1 MILEATNLT
10 FSYGASPV
18 VKDVSLQ
25 IEAGERLAIIGP
37 NGSGKSTLLKLLS
50 GFLQPD
56 SGEIRLGNTPL
67 KELTELERG
76 RTLGYLP
83 QQVSTFFPF
92 TAGEMVQM
100 AMSVHSGGFFDGR
113 RERSRAVQ
121 ALKRVNMESL
131 FDQPFTQMSG
141 GEQKLTLMARLL
153 AQSSTFMLL
162 DEPIASLD
170 LGHAQVV
177 LGLLNQEAKEGRGVV
192 GVMHN
197 LNLALSW
204 FDRFLLMNKGQCV
217 VSGDREALLEPGRL
231 EAVYVTEFHRI
242 EHPVSGR
249 TYLLTED
256 KG

>member
-1 MILEATNLT
+1 MILEASNLT
-10 FSYGASPV
+10 FSYSTSPV
-18 VKDVSLQ
+18 VEDVSLKV
-25 IEAGERLAIIGP
+25 EAGERLAIIGP

-50 GFLQPD
+50 GFLKPA
-56 SGEIRLGNTPL
+56 SGEIRLGNASL
-67 KELTELERG
+67 KELSELERG

-100 AMSVHSGGFFDGR
+100 AMSVHSRGFFDGR
-113 RERSRAVQ
+113 GEKSRAVE
-121 ALKRVNMESL
+121 ALRRVNMGGL
-131 FDQPFTQMSG
+131 FDQPFSQMSG

-153 AQSSTFMLL
+153 AQNSVFMLL

-170 LGHAQVV
+170 LGHAQTV
-177 LGLLNQEAKEGRGVV
+177 LQLLNQEAKEGRGVV

-204 FDRFLLMNKGQCV
+204 FDRFLLMNKGRCV
-217 VSGDREALLEPGRL
+217 VSGDRKALLEPGRL
-231 EAVYVTEFHRI
+231 EAVYATEFHRI
-242 EHPVSGR
+242 KHPVSGR
-249 TYLLTED
+249 TYLLTDD